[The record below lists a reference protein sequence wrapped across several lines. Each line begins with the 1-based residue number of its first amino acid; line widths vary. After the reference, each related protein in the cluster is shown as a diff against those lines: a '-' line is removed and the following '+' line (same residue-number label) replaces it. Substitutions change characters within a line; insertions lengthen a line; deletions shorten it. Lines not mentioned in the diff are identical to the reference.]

1 MKLINR
7 SAGVLSILLILT
19 AISGFSNFNPA
30 YISDNQTNSFLLKVS
45 KNKTGSG
52 DLPNWGTMDPE
63 KDGYEGTGTDNF
75 YEYLNT
81 LANPPERNE
90 VIVAVIDSGFDIEHP
105 DLKNNIWN
113 NESEINGI
121 TGIDDDNNG
130 YVDDFYGWNFL
141 GNANYIS
148 LEVAREYKKLKKAN
162 TPKTD
167 PYFIKVEEEYE
178 SKKDETISTKDGI
191 DQTLADV
198 IEAEAILNQKNIT
211 TDPRKLQEISMSLPE
226 GKVSDAASI
235 ILGVYLLFGSDK
247 NDLIQL
253 KRDYDIKVKCLFDT
267 TDTHTLVGDDPY
279 NLTETNYGNNDVTEK
294 NEEHGTHVSGI
305 IASVKTGQAPFAK
318 LMLLRGVPNEG
329 DERDKDI
336 ANAIRYAAD
345 NGADIINMSAGKYFS
360 PDAEYVVEAIKYA
373 EEKNVLIV
381 LSAGNEGNNITD
393 IVNYPRK
400 YYMENG
406 QKEYFDNMIVVG
418 ANSWMKKW
426 SDKMDPQNKNL
437 RYDLAAPFSNY
448 SKTVVDIFAPGV
460 QINSTIPGGKYKM
473 IDGTSM
479 ASPEVAG
486 VAAVIK
492 AYYPDLT
499 AAQLKDI
506 LLSSARQYPDL
517 KVKVKDGPKQL
528 FSDMSKSGG
537 VVDLMR
543 AFKKAGEVSALQ
555 N

>member
-1 MKLINR
+1 MKLNNR
-7 SAGVLSILLILT
+7 TAGILSLVLILIVT
-19 AISGFSNFNPA
+19 SGFISFKPFLR
-30 YISDNQTNSFLLKVS
+30 SDNQTNSLILNAF
-45 KNKTGSG
+45 KNRSGSG
-52 DLPNWGTMDPE
+52 DLPDWGTMDPQ
-63 KDGYEGTGTDNF
+63 KDGYEGTSTNIF
-75 YEYLNT
+75 YEYLRS
-81 LANPPERNE
+81 LANPPERKE

-105 DLKNNIWN
+105 DLKNNIWT
-113 NESEINGI
+113 NEIEMNG
-121 TGIDDDNNG
+121 TEGVDDDNNG
-130 YVDDFYGWNFL
+130 YVDDFHGWNFL

-167 PYFIKVEEEYE
+167 PYFIRVEDEYY
-178 SKKDETISTKDGI
+178 SKKDETIATKDGI

-198 IEAEAILNQKNIT
+198 IESEAVLKQKNIT

-226 GKVSDAASI
+226 GKLSDAASI
-235 ILGVYLLFGSDK
+235 ILGVYLLFGADK
-247 NDLIQL
+247 DDLIQL

-267 TDTHTLVGDDPY
+267 TDTYTLVGDDPD
-279 NLTETNYGNNDVTEK
+279 NLSETNYGNNDVTEK

-305 IASVKTGQAPFAK
+305 IASVKTGQAPFAR

-345 NGADIINMSAGKYFS
+345 NGANIINMSAGKYFS
-360 PDAEYVVEAIKYA
+360 PDADYVVDAIKYA
-373 EEKNVLIV
+373 AEKNVLIV
-381 LSAGNEGNNITD
+381 LSAGNEGDNITD

-400 YYMENG
+400 YYLENG
-406 QKEYFDNMIVVG
+406 QKKYFDNMIVVG

-426 SDKMDPQNKNL
+426 SGKMDPENKNL

-448 SKTVVDIFAPGV
+448 SNTVVDIFAPGV

-486 VAAVIK
+486 VAAVLK

-506 LLSSARQYPDL
+506 IISSARLYPDL
-517 KVKVKDGPKQL
+517 MVRVKEGPKKL
-528 FSDMSKSGG
+528 FSNMSRSGG
-537 VVDLMR
+537 VVDLMS
-543 AFKKAGEVSALQ
+543 AFKKAGEVSAIQ

>member
-19 AISGFSNFNPA
+19 AISGFSNFKPA

-81 LANPPERNE
+81 LANPPERKE

>member
-7 SAGVLSILLILT
+7 SAGILSILLFLT

>member
-19 AISGFSNFNPA
+19 AISGFSNFKPA

-279 NLTETNYGNNDVTEK
+279 NLSETNYGNNDVTEK

>member
-7 SAGVLSILLILT
+7 SAGILSILLFLT

-279 NLTETNYGNNDVTEK
+279 NLSETNYGNNDVTEK

>member
-7 SAGVLSILLILT
+7 SAGILSILLFLT
-19 AISGFSNFNPA
+19 AISGFSNFKPA

-81 LANPPERNE
+81 LANPPERKE

-267 TDTHTLVGDDPY
+267 TDTHTLVGDDPD
-279 NLTETNYGNNDVTEK
+279 NLSETNYGNNDVTEK

>member
-1 MKLINR
+1 MKLNNR
-7 SAGVLSILLILT
+7 IAGILSLLLILVVT
-19 AISGFSNFNPA
+19 SGFINFKPDFH
-30 YISDNQTNSFLLKVS
+30 SDKQTYSLILNAL
-45 KNKTGSG
+45 KNKSGSG
-52 DLPNWGTMDPE
+52 DLPNWATMDPV
-63 KDGYEGTGTDNF
+63 KDGYEGTSTNSF
-75 YEYLNT
+75 YEYLRT
-81 LANPPERNE
+81 LANPPERKE

-105 DLKNNIWN
+105 DLKDNIWV
-113 NESEINGI
+113 NEIEMNG
-121 TGIDDDNNG
+121 TEGVDDDNNG
-130 YVDDFYGWNFL
+130 YVDDFHGWNFL

-167 PYFIKVEEEYE
+167 PYFIKVEDEYY
-178 SKKDETISTKDGI
+178 SKKDETIATKDGI

-198 IEAEAILNQKNIT
+198 IEAEAVLKQKNIT

-226 GKVSDAASI
+226 GKLSDAASI
-235 ILGVYLLFGSDK
+235 ILGVYLLFGADK
-247 NDLIQL
+247 DDLVQL

-267 TDTHTLVGDDPY
+267 TDTYILVGDDPD
-279 NLTETNYGNNDVTEK
+279 NLSETNYGNNDVTEK

-345 NGADIINMSAGKYFS
+345 NGANIINMSAGKYFS
-360 PDAEYVVEAIKYA
+360 PDSEYVVDAIKYA
-373 EEKNVLIV
+373 AEKNVLIV
-381 LSAGNEGNNITD
+381 LSAGNEGDNITD

-406 QKEYFDNMIVVG
+406 QKKYFDNMLVVG

-426 SDKMDPQNKNL
+426 SSKMDPENKNL

-448 SKTVVDIFAPGV
+448 SNTVVDIFAPGV

-492 AYYPDLT
+492 AYFPDLT

-506 LLSSARQYPDL
+506 IVSSARQYPDL
-517 KVKVKDGPKQL
+517 MVKVKDGPKKL
-528 FSDMSKSGG
+528 FTNMSKSGG
-537 VVDLMR
+537 VVDLMS
-543 AFKKAGEVSALQ
+543 AFKKAGEVSSLQ

>member
-1 MKLINR
+1 MKLNNKT
-7 SAGVLSILLILT
+7 AGILSLILILVVT
-19 AISGFSNFNPA
+19 TGFINLKFT
-30 YISDNQTNSFLLKVS
+30 YHSDNQTNSLLLRAF
-45 KNKTGSG
+45 KNKTDSG
-52 DLPNWGTMDPE
+52 DLPNWATMDPV
-63 KDGYEGTGTDNF
+63 KDGYEGTSTNSF
-75 YEYLNT
+75 YEYLKSMS
-81 LANPPERNE
+81 NPPERKE

-113 NESEINGI
+113 NEIEVNGV
-121 TGIDDDNNG
+121 TGVDDDSNG
-130 YVDDFYGWNFL
+130 YVDDFHGWNFL

-148 LEVAREYKKLKKAN
+148 LEVAREYKKLKNAK

-178 SKKDETISTKDGI
+178 SKKDETIATKDGI

-198 IEAEAILNQKNIT
+198 IESEAILEQKNIT
-211 TDPRKLQEISMSLPE
+211 TDPRKLQEISMNLPE
-226 GKVSDAASI
+226 GKLSDAASI
-235 ILGVYLLFGSDK
+235 ILGVYLLFGADK
-247 NDLIQL
+247 DDLIQL

-267 TDTHTLVGDDPY
+267 TDTHILVGDDPE
-279 NLTETNYGNNDVTEK
+279 NLSETNYGNNDVSEK

-345 NGADIINMSAGKYFS
+345 NGANIINMSAGKYFS
-360 PDAEYVVEAIKYA
+360 PDAEYVVDAIKYA
-373 EEKNVLIV
+373 AEKNVLIV
-381 LSAGNEGNNITD
+381 LSAGNEGDNITD

-406 QKEYFDNMIVVG
+406 QKVYFGNMIVVG

-426 SDKMDPQNKNL
+426 SSKKDPENKNL

-499 AAQLKDI
+499 ASQLKDI
-506 LLSSARQYPDL
+506 LISSARQYPEL
-517 KVKVKDGPKQL
+517 VVRVKEGPKQL
-528 FSDMSKSGG
+528 FSDLSKSGG
-537 VVDLMR
+537 VVDLMS
-543 AFKKAGEVSALQ
+543 AFKKAGEVSALE

>member
-1 MKLINR
+1 MKLNNKT
-7 SAGVLSILLILT
+7 AGILSLILILVVT
-19 AISGFSNFNPA
+19 TGFINLKFTYHSN
-30 YISDNQTNSFLLKVS
+30 NQTNSLLLRAF
-45 KNKTGSG
+45 KNKTDSG
-52 DLPNWGTMDPE
+52 DLPNWATMDPV
-63 KDGYEGTGTDNF
+63 KDGYEGTSTNSF
-75 YEYLNT
+75 YEYLKSMS
-81 LANPPERNE
+81 NPPERKE

-113 NESEINGI
+113 NEIEVNGV
-121 TGIDDDNNG
+121 TGVDDDSNG
-130 YVDDFYGWNFL
+130 YVDDFHGWNFL

-148 LEVAREYKKLKKAN
+148 LEVAREYKKLKNAK

-178 SKKDETISTKDGI
+178 SKKDETIATKDGI

-198 IEAEAILNQKNIT
+198 IESEAILEQKNIT
-211 TDPRKLQEISMSLPE
+211 TDPRKLQEISMNLPE
-226 GKVSDAASI
+226 GKLSDAASI
-235 ILGVYLLFGSDK
+235 ILGVYLLFGADK
-247 NDLIQL
+247 DDLIQL

-267 TDTHTLVGDDPY
+267 TDTHILVGDDPE
-279 NLTETNYGNNDVTEK
+279 NLSETNYGNNDVSEK

-345 NGADIINMSAGKYFS
+345 NGANIINMSAGKYFS
-360 PDAEYVVEAIKYA
+360 PDAEYVVDAIKYA
-373 EEKNVLIV
+373 AEKNVLIV
-381 LSAGNEGNNITD
+381 LSAGNEGDNITD

-406 QKEYFDNMIVVG
+406 QKVYFENMIVVG

-426 SDKMDPQNKNL
+426 SSKKDPENKNL

-492 AYYPDLT
+492 AYYPNLT
-499 AAQLKDI
+499 ASQLKDI
-506 LLSSARQYPDL
+506 LISSARQYPEL
-517 KVKVKDGPKQL
+517 VVRVKEGPKQL
-528 FSDMSKSGG
+528 FSDLSKSGG
-537 VVDLMR
+537 VVDLMS
-543 AFKKAGEVSALQ
+543 AFKKAGEVSALE

>member
-1 MKLINR
+1 MKLNNKT
-7 SAGVLSILLILT
+7 AGILSLILILVVT
-19 AISGFSNFNPA
+19 TGFINLKFT
-30 YISDNQTNSFLLKVS
+30 YHSDNQTNSLLLRAF
-45 KNKTGSG
+45 KNKTDSG
-52 DLPNWGTMDPE
+52 DLPNWATMDPV
-63 KDGYEGTGTDNF
+63 KDGYEGTSTNSF
-75 YEYLNT
+75 YEYLKSMS
-81 LANPPERNE
+81 NPPERKE

-113 NESEINGI
+113 NEIEVNGV
-121 TGIDDDNNG
+121 TGVDDDSNG
-130 YVDDFYGWNFL
+130 YVDDFHGWNFL

-148 LEVAREYKKLKKAN
+148 LEVAREYKKLKNAK

-178 SKKDETISTKDGI
+178 SKKDETIATKDGI

-198 IEAEAILNQKNIT
+198 IESEAILEQKNIT
-211 TDPRKLQEISMSLPE
+211 TDPRKLQEISMNLPE
-226 GKVSDAASI
+226 GKLSDAASI
-235 ILGVYLLFGSDK
+235 ILGVYLLFGADK
-247 NDLIQL
+247 DDLIQL

-267 TDTHTLVGDDPY
+267 TDTHILVGDDPE
-279 NLTETNYGNNDVTEK
+279 NLSETNYGNNDVSEK

-345 NGADIINMSAGKYFS
+345 NGANIINMSAGKYFS
-360 PDAEYVVEAIKYA
+360 PDAEYVVDAIKYA
-373 EEKNVLIV
+373 AEKNVLIV
-381 LSAGNEGNNITD
+381 LSAGNEGDNITD

-406 QKEYFDNMIVVG
+406 QKVYFENMIVVG

-426 SDKMDPQNKNL
+426 SSKKDPENKNL

-499 AAQLKDI
+499 ASQLKDI
-506 LLSSARQYPDL
+506 LISSARQYPEL
-517 KVKVKDGPKQL
+517 VVRVKEGPKQL
-528 FSDMSKSGG
+528 FSDLSKSGG
-537 VVDLMR
+537 VVDLMS
-543 AFKKAGEVSALQ
+543 AFKKAGEVSALE

>member
-19 AISGFSNFNPA
+19 AISGFSNFKPA

>member
-7 SAGVLSILLILT
+7 SAGILSILLFLT

-81 LANPPERNE
+81 LANPPERKE

-267 TDTHTLVGDDPY
+267 TDTHTLVGDDPD
-279 NLTETNYGNNDVTEK
+279 NLSETNYGNNDVTEK

>member
-81 LANPPERNE
+81 LANPPERKE

>member
-1 MKLINR
+1 MKLNNKT
-7 SAGVLSILLILT
+7 AGILSLILILVVT
-19 AISGFSNFNPA
+19 TGFINLKFTYHSN
-30 YISDNQTNSFLLKVS
+30 NQTNSLLLRAF
-45 KNKTGSG
+45 KNKTDSG
-52 DLPNWGTMDPE
+52 DLPNWATMDPV
-63 KDGYEGTGTDNF
+63 KDGYEGTSTNSF
-75 YEYLNT
+75 YEYLKSMS
-81 LANPPERNE
+81 NPPERKE

-113 NESEINGI
+113 NEIEVNGV
-121 TGIDDDNNG
+121 TDVDDDSNG
-130 YVDDFYGWNFL
+130 YVDDFHGWNFL

-148 LEVAREYKKLKKAN
+148 LEVAREYKKLKNAK

-178 SKKDETISTKDGI
+178 SKKDETIATKDGI

-198 IEAEAILNQKNIT
+198 IESEAILEQKNIT
-211 TDPRKLQEISMSLPE
+211 TDPRKLQEISMNLPE
-226 GKVSDAASI
+226 GKLSDAASI
-235 ILGVYLLFGSDK
+235 ILGVYLLFGADK
-247 NDLIQL
+247 DDLIQL

-267 TDTHTLVGDDPY
+267 TDTHILVGDDPE
-279 NLTETNYGNNDVTEK
+279 NLSETNYGNNDVSEK

-345 NGADIINMSAGKYFS
+345 NGANIINMSAGKYFS
-360 PDAEYVVEAIKYA
+360 PDAEYVVDAIKYA
-373 EEKNVLIV
+373 AEKNVLIV
-381 LSAGNEGNNITD
+381 LSAGNEGDNITD

-406 QKEYFDNMIVVG
+406 QKVYFENMIVVG

-426 SDKMDPQNKNL
+426 SSKKDPENKNL

-499 AAQLKDI
+499 ASQLKDI
-506 LLSSARQYPDL
+506 LISSARQYPEL
-517 KVKVKDGPKQL
+517 VVRVKEGPKQL
-528 FSDMSKSGG
+528 FSDLSKSGG
-537 VVDLMR
+537 VVDLMS
-543 AFKKAGEVSALQ
+543 AFKKAGEVSALE

>member
-19 AISGFSNFNPA
+19 AISGFSSFKPA

-81 LANPPERNE
+81 LANPPERKE

-279 NLTETNYGNNDVTEK
+279 KLSETNYGNNDVTEK

-400 YYMENG
+400 YYLENG

>member
-19 AISGFSNFNPA
+19 AISGFSNFKPA

-81 LANPPERNE
+81 LANPPERKE

-267 TDTHTLVGDDPY
+267 TDTHTLVGDDPD
-279 NLTETNYGNNDVTEK
+279 NLSETNYGNNDVTEK

>member
-19 AISGFSNFNPA
+19 AISGFSNFKPA

-267 TDTHTLVGDDPY
+267 TDTHTLVGDDPD
-279 NLTETNYGNNDVTEK
+279 NLSETNYGNNDVTEK

>member
-19 AISGFSNFNPA
+19 AISGFSNFKPA

-81 LANPPERNE
+81 LANPPERKE

-279 NLTETNYGNNDVTEK
+279 NLSETNYGNNDVTEK

>member
-1 MKLINR
+1 MKLNNKT
-7 SAGVLSILLILT
+7 AGILSLILILVVT
-19 AISGFSNFNPA
+19 TGFINLKFTYHSN
-30 YISDNQTNSFLLKVS
+30 NQTNSLLLRAF
-45 KNKTGSG
+45 KNKTDSG
-52 DLPNWGTMDPE
+52 DLPNWATMDPV
-63 KDGYEGTGTDNF
+63 KDGYEGTSTNSF
-75 YEYLNT
+75 YEYLKSMS
-81 LANPPERNE
+81 NPPERKE

-113 NESEINGI
+113 NEIEVNGV
-121 TGIDDDNNG
+121 TGVDDDSNG
-130 YVDDFYGWNFL
+130 YVDDFHGWNFL

-148 LEVAREYKKLKKAN
+148 LEVAREYKKLKNAK

-178 SKKDETISTKDGI
+178 SKKDETIATKDGI

-198 IEAEAILNQKNIT
+198 IESEAILEQKNIT
-211 TDPRKLQEISMSLPE
+211 TDPRKLQEISMNLPE
-226 GKVSDAASI
+226 GKLSDAASI
-235 ILGVYLLFGSDK
+235 ILGVYLLFGADK
-247 NDLIQL
+247 DDLIQL

-267 TDTHTLVGDDPY
+267 TDTHILVGDDPE
-279 NLTETNYGNNDVTEK
+279 NLSETNYGNNDVSEK

-345 NGADIINMSAGKYFS
+345 NGANIINMSAGKYFS
-360 PDAEYVVEAIKYA
+360 PDAEYVIDAIKYA
-373 EEKNVLIV
+373 AEKNVLIV
-381 LSAGNEGNNITD
+381 LSAGNEGDNITD

-406 QKEYFDNMIVVG
+406 QKVYFENMIVVG

-426 SDKMDPQNKNL
+426 SSKKDPENKNL

-499 AAQLKDI
+499 ASQLKDI
-506 LLSSARQYPDL
+506 LISSARQYPEL
-517 KVKVKDGPKQL
+517 VVRVKEGPKQL
-528 FSDMSKSGG
+528 FSDLSKSGG
-537 VVDLMR
+537 VVDLMS
-543 AFKKAGEVSALQ
+543 AFKKAGEVSALE

>member
-7 SAGVLSILLILT
+7 SAGILSILLIII
-19 AISGFSNFNPA
+19 AISGFSNFKPA

-81 LANPPERNE
+81 LANPPERKE

>member
-7 SAGVLSILLILT
+7 SAGILSILLFLT
-19 AISGFSNFNPA
+19 AISGFSNFKPA

-81 LANPPERNE
+81 LANPPERKE

>member
-1 MKLINR
+1 MKLNNKT
-7 SAGVLSILLILT
+7 AGILSLILILVVT
-19 AISGFSNFNPA
+19 TGFINLKFTYHSN
-30 YISDNQTNSFLLKVS
+30 NQTNSLLLRAF
-45 KNKTGSG
+45 KNKTDSG
-52 DLPNWGTMDPE
+52 DLPNWATMDPV
-63 KDGYEGTGTDNF
+63 KDGYEGTSTNSF
-75 YEYLNT
+75 YEYLKSMS
-81 LANPPERNE
+81 NPPERKE

-113 NESEINGI
+113 NEIEVNGV
-121 TGIDDDNNG
+121 TGVDDDSNG
-130 YVDDFYGWNFL
+130 YVDDFHGWNFL

-148 LEVAREYKKLKKAN
+148 LEVAREYKKLKNAK

-178 SKKDETISTKDGI
+178 SKKDETIATKDGI

-198 IEAEAILNQKNIT
+198 IESEAILEQKNIT
-211 TDPRKLQEISMSLPE
+211 TDPRKLQEISMNLPE
-226 GKVSDAASI
+226 GKLSDAASI
-235 ILGVYLLFGSDK
+235 ILGVYLLFGADK
-247 NDLIQL
+247 DDLIQL

-267 TDTHTLVGDDPY
+267 TDTHILVGDDPE
-279 NLTETNYGNNDVTEK
+279 NLSETNYGNNDVSEK

-345 NGADIINMSAGKYFS
+345 NGANIINMSAGKYFS
-360 PDAEYVVEAIKYA
+360 PDAEYVVDAIKYA
-373 EEKNVLIV
+373 AEKNVLIV
-381 LSAGNEGNNITD
+381 LSAGNEGDNITD

-406 QKEYFDNMIVVG
+406 QKVYFENMIVVG

-426 SDKMDPQNKNL
+426 SSKKDPENKNL

-499 AAQLKDI
+499 ASQLKDI
-506 LLSSARQYPDL
+506 LISSARQYPEL
-517 KVKVKDGPKQL
+517 VVRVKEGPKQL
-528 FSDMSKSGG
+528 FSDLSKSGG
-537 VVDLMR
+537 VVDLMS
-543 AFKKAGEVSALQ
+543 AFKKAGEVSALE

>member
-1 MKLINR
+1 MKLNNR
-7 SAGVLSILLILT
+7 IAGILSLILILVVT
-19 AISGFSNFNPA
+19 SGFINFNPA
-30 YISDNQTNSFLLKVS
+30 FHSDKQTNTLILKAF
-45 KNKTGSG
+45 KNRTGSG
-52 DLPNWGTMDPE
+52 DLPNWATMDPD
-63 KDGYEGTGTDNF
+63 KDGYEGTSTNLF
-75 YEYLNT
+75 YDYLKT
-81 LANPPERNE
+81 LDNPPERKE

-113 NESEINGI
+113 NEAEINGI
-121 TGIDDDNNG
+121 AGVDDDNNG
-130 YVDDFYGWNFL
+130 YVDDFHGWNFL

-167 PYFIKVEEEYE
+167 PYFIKVEEEYY
-178 SKKDETISTKDGI
+178 SKKDEIIATKDGI

-198 IEAEAILNQKNIT
+198 IESEAILKQKNIT

-235 ILGVYLLFGSDK
+235 ILGVYLLFGADK
-247 NDLIQL
+247 DDLVQL

-267 TDTHTLVGDDPY
+267 TDTYTLVGDDPD

-345 NGADIINMSAGKYFS
+345 NGANIINMSAGKYFS
-360 PDAEYVVEAIKYA
+360 PDADYVVDAIKYA
-373 EEKNVLIV
+373 AEKNVLIV
-381 LSAGNEGNNITD
+381 LSAGNEGDNITD

-406 QKEYFDNMIVVG
+406 QKKYFDNMIVVG

-426 SDKMDPQNKNL
+426 SSKKDPENKNL

-448 SKTVVDIFAPGV
+448 SNTVVDIFAPGV

-506 LLSSARQYPDL
+506 IISSARLYPDL
-517 KVKVKDGPKQL
+517 MVRVKDGPKKL
-528 FSDMSKSGG
+528 FSNMSKSGG
-537 VVDLMR
+537 VVDLMS
-543 AFKKAGEVSALQ
+543 AFKKAGEVSVIQ

>member
-1 MKLINR
+1 MKLNNKT
-7 SAGVLSILLILT
+7 AGILSLILILVVT
-19 AISGFSNFNPA
+19 TGFINLKFT
-30 YISDNQTNSFLLKVS
+30 YHSDNQTNSLLLRAF
-45 KNKTGSG
+45 KNKTDSG
-52 DLPNWGTMDPE
+52 DLPNWATMDPV
-63 KDGYEGTGTDNF
+63 KDGYEGTSTNSF
-75 YEYLNT
+75 YEYLKSMS
-81 LANPPERNE
+81 NPPERKE

-113 NESEINGI
+113 NEIEVNGV
-121 TGIDDDNNG
+121 TGVDDDSNG
-130 YVDDFYGWNFL
+130 YVDDFHGWNFL

-148 LEVAREYKKLKKAN
+148 LEVAREYKKLKNAR

-167 PYFIKVEEEYE
+167 PYFIKVEEEYD
-178 SKKDETISTKDGI
+178 SKKDETIATKDGI

-198 IEAEAILNQKNIT
+198 IESEAILEQKNIT
-211 TDPRKLQEISMSLPE
+211 TDPRKLQEISMNLPE
-226 GKVSDAASI
+226 GKLSDAASI
-235 ILGVYLLFGSDK
+235 ILGVYLLFGADK
-247 NDLIQL
+247 DDLIQL

-267 TDTHTLVGDDPY
+267 TDTHILVGDDPE
-279 NLTETNYGNNDVTEK
+279 NLSETNYGNNDVSEK

-336 ANAIRYAAD
+336 ANAIRYAVD
-345 NGADIINMSAGKYFS
+345 NGANIINMSAGKYFS
-360 PDAEYVVEAIKYA
+360 PDAEYVVDAIKYA
-373 EEKNVLIV
+373 AEKNVLIV
-381 LSAGNEGNNITD
+381 LSAGNEGDNITD

-406 QKEYFDNMIVVG
+406 QKVYFENMIVVG

-426 SDKMDPQNKNL
+426 SSKKDPENKNL

-499 AAQLKDI
+499 ASQLKDI
-506 LLSSARQYPDL
+506 LISSARQYPEL
-517 KVKVKDGPKQL
+517 VVRVKEGPKQL
-528 FSDMSKSGG
+528 FSDLSKSGG
-537 VVDLMR
+537 VVDLMS
-543 AFKKAGEVSALQ
+543 AFKKAGEVSALE

>member
-7 SAGVLSILLILT
+7 SAGILSILLFLT

-81 LANPPERNE
+81 LANPPERKE